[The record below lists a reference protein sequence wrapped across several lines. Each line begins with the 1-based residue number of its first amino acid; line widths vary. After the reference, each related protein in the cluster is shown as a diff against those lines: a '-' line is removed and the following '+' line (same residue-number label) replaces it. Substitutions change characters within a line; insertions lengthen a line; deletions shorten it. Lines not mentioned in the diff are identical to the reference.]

1 MGLGGVSEDLA
12 MVPEGLA
19 KVPEGVDWVPVHF
32 ATEQLAFI
40 VIVIFVD
47 LRECEFKNYADCS
60 VLQPANLQS

>member
-32 ATEQLAFI
+32 ATEQLAFNCYSY
-40 VIVIFVD
+40 F
-47 LRECEFKNYADCS
+47 CAFMGM
-60 VLQPANLQS
+60 